1 MIQKYCVQL
10 ILYTKTKQL
19 FGPQSDPYWS
29 HWPSAPT
36 VVRAPLSCLSESL
49 RYTVHHFIELC

>member
-1 MIQKYCVQL
+1 MTNKKNMIQKYCVQL

-29 HWPSAPT
+29 H
-36 VVRAPLSCLSESL
+36 
-49 RYTVHHFIELC
+49 